1 MKKFPV
7 KTVRTNNQALKN
19 RLSCF
24 PNAGPNPNITGM
36 RRIWG
41 ESKNHPLFLVKLGAY
56 LYNVSRDMY
65 ERV

>member
-1 MKKFPV
+1 MRKLPV

-36 RRIWG
+36 RRMWG
-41 ESKNHPLFLVKLGAY
+41 ESKNHTLFLVKMGSY
-56 LYNVSRDMY
+56 LYNVN
-65 ERV
+65 